1 MSKTRS
7 TVPLA
12 LSTVTGLAAATLMF
26 VLPGEAAPTPSAFAG
41 EASGDVWKINKLD
54 LDMSGDPVAVG
65 LDVGIVL
72 GQTGSVAAPE
82 RSRAGAHNL
91 NAATQP
97 AGRRSAQS
105 VATSTNDTV
114 GTTTASGAAGT
125 VPNVL
130 TYGTSVLSA
139 RGRWG
144 GDTTC
149 LTPETAL
156 TQSKAASQAT
166 GIVPA
171 AIPAGTPPLLP
182 VPVPTEVPTEVPT
195 ALPSDFPTE
204 LPTDLPTILPTP
216 TSSTTLPTDIPTTVL
231 PTLTGSTS
239 ILPTLTDATTL
250 LPTLPTA
257 TLPLRP
263 ADAAQRAE
271 GDISML
277 QVAPASIEERTL
289 LEAIPG
295 STTHRRVTTEVVGRL
310 VDASKPAATFF
321 GGEATLKMVG
331 APTLS
336 AYSDG
341 GPNGSQVTW
350 TPPQMSLTVAGQD
363 FAVPTDGTA
372 LALPYSQN
380 QEVVLTVS
388 AGKPTTGESANGTQ
402 AQAVVTT
409 LNVIIKRG
417 SELVLDA
424 QLFPMSVKAV
434 APQGGVDC
442 TPPVV
447 APISPKLKVTGKN
460 NGAKPD
466 NVRLNAIVDAVGAK
480 ATVFKLVHGDR
491 KKVAAGSLNA
501 KGDRRFKI
509 KDKNGKKPTQYLVK
523 IKPTEATKADRDTTR
538 LR

>member
-1 MSKTRS
+1 MSKTRT

-41 EASGDVWKINKLD
+41 EATGDVWKVNRLD

-65 LDVGIVL
+65 LDVGTVL
-72 GQTGSVAAPE
+72 GQTGSAAAPD

-97 AGRRSAQS
+97 DGRKSAQS
-105 VATSTNDTV
+105 VATAANDTA

-125 VPNVL
+125 VPGVVSF
-130 TYGTSVLSA
+130 GTSVLSA
-139 RGRWG
+139 RGRWA

-149 LTPETAL
+149 LASDTAL

-182 VPVPTEVPTEVPT
+182 IPVPVDIPTEVPT
-195 ALPSDFPTE
+195 ALPSDFSTD
-204 LPTDLPTILPTP
+204 LPTDLPLPTEVPTTVPTDVPTTILPTI
-216 TSSTTLPTDIPTTVL
+216 TDITTLPPSVPTPPL
-231 PTLTGSTS
+231 PRAAAGSG
-239 ILPTLTDATTL
+239 
-250 LPTLPTA
+250 
-257 TLPLRP
+257 
-263 ADAAQRAE
+263 QRAE
-271 GDISML
+271 GDVSMV

-295 STTHRRVTTEVVGRL
+295 STTHRRVATEVVGRL
-310 VDASKPAATFF
+310 IDASKPAATFF

-331 APTLS
+331 SPTLS

-341 GPNGSQVTW
+341 GTNGSQVTW
-350 TPPQMSLTVAGQD
+350 TPPQMSLVVGTD
-363 FAVPTDGTA
+363 EYPVPTDGTA

-380 QEVVLTVS
+380 QDVVLTVS
-388 AGKPTTGESANGTQ
+388 AGKPTTGESATGTQ

-409 LNVIIKRG
+409 LNVIIKKG
-417 SELVLDA
+417 SALVLDA

-442 TPPVV
+442 TPPVI
-447 APISPKLKVTGKN
+447 APVSPQLKVTGKD
-460 NGAKPD
+460 NGPKPD
-466 NVRLNAIVDAVGAK
+466 RITINALPKAAGAK
-480 ATVFKLVHGDR
+480 ATVFTTVKRQQRKLVAGVVNDRGDR
-491 KKVAAGSLNA
+491 V
-501 KGDRRFKI
+501 FTI
-509 KDKNGKKPTQYLVK
+509 KDRNGKKPTKYVVK
-523 IKPTEATKADRDTTR
+523 LGATTLTTAARDSKR
-538 LR
+538 VR